1 MEIGTST
8 GKDGGPSGQ
17 KTSAEDCSPAG
28 PEPPTAPGRAA
39 VQGAPCR
46 RGSPQRQVPPL
57 RTGMLESRPE
67 RLASADCSCLW
78 DGQFLVTPH
87 SHADFSEVG
96 AGSGPSLQDPF
107 VLWLAA
113 PALPCRSHA
122 ASPSQATDL
131 LPLRPPVGGISAEVC
146 CFCLEARQG
155 LSLPAPAGLAPCP

>member
-1 MEIGTST
+1 METGTST
-8 GKDGGPSGQ
+8 GKEGGPSGQ
-17 KTSAEDCSPAG
+17 ETSAEDCSRAG
-28 PEPPTAPGRAA
+28 PGPLTAPGRAPL
-39 VQGAPCR
+39 QGAPCR

-57 RTGMLESRPE
+57 RTGCW
-67 RLASADCSCLW
+67 SAGQSGWHPLTAVVYG

-113 PALPCRSHA
+113 PALRCRPHA
-122 ASPSQATDL
+122 ASPSQATGL

-155 LSLPAPAGLAPCP
+155 LSLPGPAGLAPCP